1 MAAFDEYV
9 KAGFQIAEAT
19 ALANLETA
27 TWPNAAAAGRNIDA
41 LVRAGFSVIQAQA
54 IQAEREGNPGAGP
67 LAAAGLWAGTEVPA
81 IIANV

>member
-1 MAAFDEYV
+1 MAAIDEYA
-9 KAGFQIAEAT
+9 KAGFGMAQAR
-19 ALANLETA
+19 ALADLETA
-27 TWPNAAAAGRNIDA
+27 SWPNAAAAARNIAA
-41 LVRAGFSVIQAQA
+41 LVRVGFSVLEAQA